1 MTAVV
6 APAAAAP
13 DAGSPS
19 AAPFDR
25 VSRLALLPGLL
36 RERILVLD
44 GAMGTMLQ
52 AYRFGEAEFRGDR
65 FRDHPRDLR
74 GNSDL
79 LCLTQPDAVAAV
91 HTGYLGAGADII
103 TTNSFTATRIAQA
116 DYGLDPATVRELNVA
131 AARVAR
137 DASDAAERAEPDRP
151 RFVAGSLGP
160 TNRTASMSADVSD
173 PAARS
178 VTWDELVTAYRESA
192 AGLVEGGADLLLI
205 ETIFDTLNAKAAI
218 FAVQSLFDELGERL
232 PLMISG
238 TIVDASGRTLS
249 GQTVEAFWYS
259 VRHADPLIVGLNCAL
274 GPRQLREHLDV
285 LSRDR
290 RPAGLG
296 LSQRRPAERAR
307 RVRRDGRGDGRGDR
321 GVGPPRAAERRGQ
334 LLRVDARP
342 RRGHRRGGRRA
353 AATRDPRRRRARPGS
368 PASPR
373 S

>member
-1 MTAVV
+1 MTAVAAPSV
-6 APAAAAP
+6 AAPAVAAP

-103 TTNSFTATRIAQA
+103 THQLVHGDA
-116 DYGLDPATVRELNVA
+116 DRPGRLRPRP
-131 AARVAR
+131 R
-137 DASDAAERAEPDRP
+137 DRP
-151 RFVAGSLGP
+151 RAERRGCAGRPRRLGRGGTRRSRIGRASSPAPSGP

-296 LSQRRPAERAR
+296 LSERRPAERAR
-307 RVRRDGRGDGRGDR
+307 RVRRDGRGDGRRRSGS
-321 GVGPPRAAERRGQ
+321 GP
-334 LLRVDARP
+334 
-342 RRGHRRGGRRA
+342 
-353 AATRDPRRRRARPGS
+353 ATGC
-368 PASPR
+368 
-373 S
+373 

>member
-1 MTAVV
+1 
-6 APAAAAP
+6 
-13 DAGSPS
+13 
-19 AAPFDR
+19 
-25 VSRLALLPGLL
+25 
-36 RERILVLD
+36 
-44 GAMGTMLQ
+44 MGTMLQ
-52 AYRFGEAEFRGDR
+52 AYRFGEADFRGDR

-91 HTGYLGAGADII
+91 HAGYLGAGADII

-218 FAVQSLFDELGERL
+218 FAVQSLFDELGDAPAADDLGDDRRRV
-232 PLMISG
+232 G
-238 TIVDASGRTLS
+238 TNA
-249 GQTVEAFWYS
+249 
-259 VRHADPLIVGLNCAL
+259 VRPDRRGVLVQRPPCRSADRRA
-274 GPRQLREHLDV
+274 QLRARSAAAPRA
-285 LSRDR
+285 SRRPLGDR

-296 LSQRRPAERAR
+296 LPQCRPAERAR
-307 RVRRDGRGDGRGDR
+307 RLRRD
-321 GVGPPRAAERRGQ
+321 A
-334 LLRVDARP
+334 P
-342 RRGHRRGGRRA
+342 RRWPARSGSGP
-353 AATRDPRRRRARPGS
+353 ATGC
-368 PASPR
+368 
-373 S
+373 